1 MKKTRW
7 IAGLAACVMAVQALP
22 AGAVQAED
30 TELESGEYT
39 ENGVTYSYAVYED
52 EAILMG
58 CEGYGSSLTLPETL
72 GGAPL
77 CYIYEYV
84 FQDAAELTEIV
95 LPDTL
100 CGIFEGAFIRSGL
113 TQIAFPE
120 SLLFI
125 DSSAFST
132 CSGLTEVTLPLSV
145 LELGD
150 YVFHDCDAL
159 ERVTMDSA
167 LYNCGERVFY
177 GCDALSSLTLN
188 ETVCFLG
195 DEMFSSCPSLTA
207 VTLPAS
213 LEGTGE
219 EVFAYTGVT
228 EVTIP
233 NSWGQ
238 YGEGMFA
245 GCTALTKASFEEDSY
260 YVPARCFSGCKAL
273 TDVTLSS
280 EMFCIEEAAFLGCT
294 GLTELDL
301 SAVMMIEDA
310 AFSGCTGLTGLPL
323 SEGLIYIGEEAF
335 YNCNFLLDM
344 EVPSSVFYIGPRAF
358 QDTAFLDAIEE
369 PAVVL
374 GDGVLYLYQNMAE
387 SEIVLPEGIQY
398 VAPEAFKNVTTNSI
412 TFQDGLYAIYENAFA
427 LAAPTAQ
434 DSLETVVLPDSLEY
448 IGENAFRYRVGL
460 ANVADL
466 SNVTYIGR
474 NAFEGT
480 AFLDGN
486 TEEFVIMGDGILY
499 EYQGTATEVTVP
511 DTVQYLGA
519 NSFAYNMTIE
529 TLHLPEGLLEIQNY
543 ACIGC
548 TQLSSVNFPATLVYI
563 GESAFQG
570 DRALTEVVFDC
581 GAYTE
586 ETYLEIDF
594 DAFMS
599 TGLTSVELPEYCFL
613 WDGAFGL
620 DSDGLPVEGFTIY
633 GVAYSFPYY
642 YAEQYGFAFV
652 DVNGMLGDV
661 NGDGAVDSDDAVLLL
676 KLYADS
682 LLSGETEFDAAAL
695 GVGDIDGNG
704 VIDSDDAVLV
714 LKYYTASMLG
724 EASWDVILAG

>member
-1 MKKTRW
+1 MKKTRL
-7 IAGLAACVMAVQALP
+7 IAGLAACALAVQALP
-22 AGAVQAED
+22 AAAVQAED
-30 TELESGEYT
+30 MELESGEYT
-39 ENGVTYSYAVYED
+39 ENGVTYQYAVYD
-52 EAILMG
+52 GEAMLTG

-77 CYIYEYV
+77 CYIYDYV
-84 FQDAAELTEIV
+84 FQDASDLTEIV

-100 CGIFEGAFIRSGL
+100 YGIFEGAFIRSGL
-113 TQIAFPE
+113 TQIEFPE

-132 CSGLTEVTLPLSV
+132 CGSLTEVTLPEAIV
-145 LELGD
+145 ELGD
-150 YVFHDCDAL
+150 YVFHNCDAL
-159 ERVTMDSA
+159 ESVTIESE
-167 LYNCGERVFY
+167 LYYCGERVFY
-177 GCDALSSLTLN
+177 GCDALSSLKLGDL
-188 ETVCFLG
+188 VYMLG
-195 DEMFSSCPSLTA
+195 DEMFSSCGSLTA
-207 VTLPAS
+207 VTLPET
-213 LEGTGE
+213 LGEVGE

-233 NSWGQ
+233 DSWGQ
-238 YGEGMFA
+238 YGAGMFA
-245 GCTALTKASFEEDSY
+245 GCASLTKATFGEGSY
-260 YVPARCFSGCKAL
+260 FVPERCFSGCKAL

-280 EMFCIEEAAFLGCT
+280 DMLYVEEAAFRGCT

-301 SAVMMIEDA
+301 SAIALIGDE
-310 AFSGCTGLTGLPL
+310 AFSGCTGLTALTL
-323 SEGLIYIGEEAF
+323 SEDLFYIGEEAF
-335 YNCNFLLDM
+335 YDCNFLLDM
-344 EVPSSVFYIGPRAF
+344 EVPNSVFYIGPRAF
-358 QDTAFLDAIEE
+358 ESTAFLDAIDE

-387 SEIVLPEGIQY
+387 SEIVLPEGIFY
-398 VAPEAFKNVTTNSI
+398 VAPEAFKNVTANSI
-412 TFQDGLYAIYENAFA
+412 TFQDGLFAIYENAFA

-466 SNVTYIGR
+466 SNVIYIGR

-480 AFLDGN
+480 AFLENN

-499 EYQGTATEVTVP
+499 EYQGTDTEVTVP
-511 DTVQYLGA
+511 DTVRYLGENA
-519 NSFAYNMTIE
+519 FSYNTTLE
-529 TLHLPEGLLEIQNY
+529 TLHLPEGLLEIYSY

-548 TQLSSVNFPATLVYI
+548 TQLSSVNFPASLVYI
-563 GESAFQG
+563 GESAFRG
-570 DRALTEVVFDC
+570 ATALTEITFDIS
-581 GAYTE
+581 AYTE
-586 ETYLEIDF
+586 ENYLEIDYN
-594 DAFMS
+594 AFAS
-599 TGLTSVELPEYCFL
+599 TGLTSVQLPEYCFL

-633 GVAYSFPYY
+633 GTAYSLPYY

-682 LLSGETEFDAAAL
+682 LLSGETEFDAADL
-695 GVGDIDGNG
+695 GAGDIDGNG

-724 EASWDVILAG
+724 EASWDVVLAG